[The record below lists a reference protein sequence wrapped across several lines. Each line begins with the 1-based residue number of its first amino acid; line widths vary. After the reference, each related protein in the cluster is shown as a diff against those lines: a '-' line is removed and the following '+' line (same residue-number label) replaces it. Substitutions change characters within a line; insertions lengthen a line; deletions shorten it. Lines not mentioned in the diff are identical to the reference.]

1 MSSNSPPPK
10 KKNHLFCYIP
20 TLRVLSTPLL
30 VCRPATSRM
39 LGYLPCPILQLQAK
53 SSVMWLES
61 PRRGRNWSCL
71 LRTHHT
77 GAGPKWPQV
86 PSGITTPLVR
96 LLNQLHRPPGRT
108 RNSLVPL
115 GQLPLVI
122 PVQAESWDPGSLPLS
137 LSHLPNI
144 RPPLLF
150 ILPAWVDASD
160 HLLFSS
166 PLLSSRSSLA
176 RQFRCPRD
184 HRA

>member
-1 MSSNSPPPK
+1 MLN
-10 KKNHLFCYIP
+10 
-20 TLRVLSTPLL
+20 TPLL

-86 PSGITTPLVR
+86 PSGITMPLVR

-108 RNSLVPL
+108 RNSGSSRAAAPGNPSASRELRPWVSPTFSQPL
-115 GQLPLVI
+115 GKH
-122 PVQAESWDPGSLPLS
+122 QASSSFHSSCLS
-137 LSHLPNI
+137 GCI
-144 RPPLLF
+144 RP
-150 ILPAWVDASD
+150 
-160 HLLFSS
+160 
-166 PLLSSRSSLA
+166 SSLFLTA
-176 RQFRCPRD
+176 AVQQEFPSSTVQMPTRPQGLVYY
-184 HRA
+184 